1 MDASLPCLRVR
12 CLPATGAPVS
22 MAVQTRDRQKPGA
35 ELSCT
40 TTVSYPHPPLTTE
53 PPRRQASRSSPLG
66 SKMSSLHTESTS
78 RRLSSKPEMETQVVL
93 SEILE
98 EDEDDPM
105 KNPFTVSQDTD
116 IFSIRDKEREKAKAE
131 RERMKTLKIHEKMTY
146 STKIKAKQKGIRKAL
161 QKEEEEEAR
170 KQPTNEER
178 LKTLQER
185 LAWKIGIKKNY
196 PVEKETFRDYINDR
210 REIFLLEYAMAVKRE
225 EIQRLESIAKH
236 EERKLEK
243 AEYYLQKDAATFDEF
258 LKETRRNSVQALKI
272 AEKESS
278 AKTKKI
284 KEIQAITSQI
294 ENLQSDISR
303 FKNTLQEYTMYR
315 DFLYQLSP
323 KQWQEEHRKRH
334 VKKKDVKRACKVTEG
349 STSPPT
355 TAEQGKRLGRAVRSS
370 LGQPSLSI
378 HLLSPGQGLT
388 ARTDAV
394 SPHSTSYTDV
404 SSSRRS
410 SKSLESSSL
419 PQTRSHLKSILKPLS
434 IRKLSS
440 DTASVSE
447 DTESETGLDEDEE
460 PELYFTDPQQLLSIS
475 MEMEEENLSFIQ
487 NSQEIEESLDKVQHT
502 FITTHESTEKKLAEL
517 KQQVATLKSSITKEE
532 ERAANLKLKVHLFS
546 SGEHKVED
554 QEKML
559 TSLNKKV
566 LEVYCH
572 CTGESET
579 NLETLQ
585 MLMVIEKQLHGLLDK
600 LERIPP
606 AKMEQAEKAKRREW
620 WVRLRKEKLRQQDQQ
635 QEEKLQ
641 RVLERSQATTIKA
654 STIGRR
660 LVFRSNPPARKEKK
674 NRSQEQVDKEK
685 EEQLYYF
692 T

>member
-1 MDASLPCLRVR
+1 
-12 CLPATGAPVS
+12 
-22 MAVQTRDRQKPGA
+22 
-35 ELSCT
+35 
-40 TTVSYPHPPLTTE
+40 
-53 PPRRQASRSSPLG
+53 
-66 SKMSSLHTESTS
+66 
-78 RRLSSKPEMETQVVL
+78 
-93 SEILE
+93 
-98 EDEDDPM
+98 
-105 KNPFTVSQDTD
+105 NPFTVSQDID
-116 IFSIRDKEREKAKAE
+116 IFSIRDKERKKAKAE

-146 STKIKAKQKGIRKAL
+146 STKIKAKQKGVRKAL

-178 LKTLQER
+178 LKALQER
-185 LAWKIGIKKNY
+185 LTWKIGIKKNY

-225 EIQRLESIAKH
+225 EIQRLESIAKS

-243 AEYYLQKDAATFDEF
+243 AEYYLKKDAATFEEF

-303 FKNTLQEYTMYR
+303 FRNTLQEYTMYR

-323 KQWQEEHRKRH
+323 KTWQEEHRKKQ
-334 VKKKDVKRACKVTEG
+334 VKKKDLKRASKASGG
-349 STSPPT
+349 SISPPT
-355 TAEQGKRLGRAVRSS
+355 TAEQGETNASALLQQIQIPAGNQGCNSV
-370 LGQPSLSI
+370 PM
-378 HLLSPGQGLT
+378 HLLQQS
-388 ARTDAV
+388 
-394 SPHSTSYTDV
+394 
-404 SSSRRS
+404 
-410 SKSLESSSL
+410 
-419 PQTRSHLKSILKPLS
+419 SILKPSAEGLP
-434 IRKLSS
+434 KDSS
-440 DTASVSE
+440 DTAPVSE
-447 DTESETGLDEDEE
+447 DTESETGSDEDEE

-502 FITTHESTEKKLAEL
+502 FITTHKSTLQSSREFLCFRDALFKITPLLFRLREKKLAEL
-517 KQQVATLKSSITKEE
+517 KQQVATLKSSIAKEE

-546 SGEHKVED
+546 SGEHKAED
-554 QEKML
+554 QDKML

-572 CTGESET
+572 CTGENET
-579 NLETLQ
+579 NLGTLQ

-635 QEEKLQ
+635 REEKLQ
-641 RVLERSQATTIKA
+641 RALERSQ
-654 STIGRR
+654 
-660 LVFRSNPPARKEKK
+660 
-674 NRSQEQVDKEK
+674 
-685 EEQLYYF
+685 
-692 T
+692 